1 MHYLKRISYKK
12 IRKII
17 ERGLNFQSI
26 KKYSEKI
33 VLIDILWKIV
43 LVLATVVIG
52 AFLLSEHL
60 IDYATVSKDVTV
72 FRHVLQAFSAVSI
85 LIIAAYLSVNIGRSF
100 FRKLIDSYF
109 IYLLVSYFLLMT
121 QNINNE
127 LFDNFAFISNNFFE
141 IRSLGLIFVIVSGAV
156 LFKYLT
162 KKVNIIAKYFNYLEL
177 KKSSDL
183 LLALVIS
190 LIVLQDSKLIE
201 KLEQILT
208 GSGYS
213 DYMQFFKNLFYIL
226 IAIILV
232 VCLLAIL
239 FWDAVGKLE
248 KNKPSFSLAI
258 ISSLFFAVVFNFLIQ
273 FGIRMNEDFYGEYI
287 FLGATAF
294 QLILFSLF
302 NFTVYLLLNRYWQS
316 TLLIIFLG
324 ATITIVNGL
333 KYSMRREPL
342 LLTDFSMITQLDL
355 IFNYVDLKIL
365 SIGIFLI
372 VVLIFSNFFLKKRYL
387 KGKIISNLRT
397 QLSILSILFT
407 VFLSIFSVFFN
418 QENGRIANNIPI
430 LSRLNNSYNISF
442 TGHATTARFQS
453 LSYVWMKQL
462 TRPIMDKPDNYSKE
476 TIQSLVEKYR
486 KRATEINATRSQLIE
501 EETVIFILSESFA
514 DPTRIDGV
522 ALSKDVLTNFKDIAA
537 KTTSGLMKSDAYGGG
552 TANIEI
558 QTLLGLPYYNLS
570 SSISIYNTEVV
581 PKMKTLPSISNF
593 YESQNRYVIHLGES
607 KLYSRGEV
615 YRKLGFD
622 SFIANDSLSLSPTES
637 TNYGGFPSDRSTYQN
652 ILDKLDLSENQ
663 FFSVITYQNHVPWS
677 MGEPADITGT
687 GEDFSTNENN
697 QLSNFSRLLFETDKV
712 TNDFLNKLSSMDKKI
727 TVVFYG
733 DHLPG
738 LYPESIFENNSESKY
753 LTDYFIWSNKDNQKL
768 NFPLINSSDFP
779 AALLAHTDSKVS
791 PYYALLTDVLENS
804 SVDKLELSEEA
815 QIIANDLKLIQY
827 DITVGK
833 NYLKN
838 YNEFFYL
845 EN

>member
-1 MHYLKRISYKK
+1 
-12 IRKII
+12 
-17 ERGLNFQSI
+17 
-26 KKYSEKI
+26 
-33 VLIDILWKIV
+33 
-43 LVLATVVIG
+43 
-52 AFLLSEHL
+52 
-60 IDYATVSKDVTV
+60 
-72 FRHVLQAFSAVSI
+72 
-85 LIIAAYLSVNIGRSF
+85 
-100 FRKLIDSYF
+100 
-109 IYLLVSYFLLMT
+109 
-121 QNINNE
+121 
-127 LFDNFAFISNNFFE
+127 
-141 IRSLGLIFVIVSGAV
+141 
-156 LFKYLT
+156 
-162 KKVNIIAKYFNYLEL
+162 
-177 KKSSDL
+177 
-183 LLALVIS
+183 
-190 LIVLQDSKLIE
+190 
-201 KLEQILT
+201 
-208 GSGYS
+208 
-213 DYMQFFKNLFYIL
+213 
-226 IAIILV
+226 
-232 VCLLAIL
+232 
-239 FWDAVGKLE
+239 
-248 KNKPSFSLAI
+248 
-258 ISSLFFAVVFNFLIQ
+258 
-273 FGIRMNEDFYGEYI
+273 
-287 FLGATAF
+287 
-294 QLILFSLF
+294 
-302 NFTVYLLLNRYWQS
+302 
-316 TLLIIFLG
+316 
-324 ATITIVNGL
+324 
-333 KYSMRREPL
+333 
-342 LLTDFSMITQLDL
+342 
-355 IFNYVDLKIL
+355 
-365 SIGIFLI
+365 
-372 VVLIFSNFFLKKRYL
+372 IFSNFFLKKRYL

-476 TIQSLVEKYR
+476 TIQALVEKYK

-522 ALSKDVLTNFKDIAA
+522 ALSKDVLPNFKDIAA

-622 SFIANDSLSLSPTES
+622 SFIANDSLSLAPTES

-652 ILDKLDLSENQ
+652 ILDKLDLSQNQ

-712 TNDFLNKLSSMDKKI
+712 TKDFLNKLSSMDKKI

-804 SVDKLELSEEA
+804 SVDKLKLSEEA
-815 QIIANDLKLIQY
+815 QIIADDLKL
-827 DITVGK
+827 
-833 NYLKN
+833 
-838 YNEFFYL
+838 
-845 EN
+845 